1 MCRGRVVSREDADGG
16 ARLRLEA
23 GELAAQARIGDSVAV
38 DGCCLTVVKIDGA
51 DLEFEAVSETLA
63 RTTLGDRHPGDFVN
77 LELPLRP
84 TDRLGGHFVQGH
96 VDSVAEVLERNA
108 LPDGSAEL
116 RFSVPDALAGQIVEK
131 GSVAVDGVSLTVAAV
146 DGTGFGVALIP
157 HTLSVTT
164 LGLRQVGDAVNLEGD
179 ILAKYVASLVAR

>member
-1 MCRGRVVSREDADGG
+1 M
-16 ARLRLEA
+16 
-23 GELAAQARIGDSVAV
+23 
-38 DGCCLTVVKIDGA
+38 
-51 DLEFEAVSETLA
+51 
-63 RTTLGDRHPGDFVN
+63 
-77 LELPLRP
+77 
-84 TDRLGGHFVQGH
+84 
-96 VDSVAEVLERNA
+96 DSVAEVLERNA

-179 ILAKYVASLVAR
+179 ILAKYVASLVTR